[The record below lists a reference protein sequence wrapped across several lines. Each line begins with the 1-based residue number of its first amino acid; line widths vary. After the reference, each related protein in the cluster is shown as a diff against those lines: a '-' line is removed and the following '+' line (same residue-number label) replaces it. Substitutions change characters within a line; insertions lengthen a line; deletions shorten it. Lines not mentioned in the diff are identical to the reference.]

1 LPVAL
6 LAITWAVA
14 ASART
19 ITAADDPDGDGIPG
33 LAESPPPLN
42 DGSAGL
48 VVVSKDLA
56 TCYFGLYRSTQMSTA
71 PWDLFDR
78 TVEAMLSHAGGGSR
92 ILLFTYNNQL
102 LLPVDYLQEDGY
114 AVYVRLLLDGYQV
127 TGRHQWDLP
136 GLDAGFLRQFDLIV
150 HWHTGSYGLGQVRDA
165 GVPILTVCL
174 EQASALGLGSASQ
187 DHRMVD
193 SVCISESH
201 GPTAGCLPGD
211 LDFGGTRMW
220 TSALAPADDA
230 LTLVRYRCPVV
241 ASESVN
247 WGSLKSAYR

>member
-1 LPVAL
+1 MPVAL
-6 LAITWAVA
+6 LAIVWAVA
-14 ASART
+14 APAQT

-33 LAESPPPLN
+33 IAETPPPLN

-48 VVVSKDLA
+48 VVVSKDL
-56 TCYFGLYRSTQMSTA
+56 TRCYFGLYRATQMSAA

-78 TVEAMLSHAGGGSR
+78 TVEAMLSHAGGGTR
-92 ILLFTYNNQL
+92 ILLLTYNNQL
-102 LLPVDYLQEDGY
+102 QLPVNYLQEDGY
-114 AVYVRLLLDGYQV
+114 AVYARLLLGQYQV

-136 GLDAGFLRQFDLIV
+136 HLDADFLRQFDLIV
-150 HWHTGSYGLGQVRDA
+150 HWHTGCYDLGQVRDA

-174 EQASALGLGSASQ
+174 EQARALGLGSYSQ
-187 DHRMVD
+187 EHRMVD
-193 SVCISESH
+193 SVCISDSH

-220 TSALAPADDA
+220 THALAPADDV
-230 LTLVRYRCPVV
+230 LTLVRYRCPLVT
-241 ASESVN
+241 SESIS